1 MNTQQTFL
9 TTESVSP
16 AVLVL
21 ALAMA
26 PAVGLGIARFAYAL
40 VLPDMRTD
48 LGWSWTAAGWM
59 NTSNALGYLVG
70 ALLSARAI
78 DKWGSG
84 ATMLSGALACVISL
98 VLCAVLTD
106 SVLLNMARVLAGL
119 GGGLAFVAGG
129 VLAASVSARDPDRS
143 SFLLGLFYAGPGL
156 GIAISGL
163 VVPVTLYLIGPGSWS
178 MAWALLA
185 VISIPLVGALMFGL
199 RAEGGPRPRSQVKV
213 SLGNVRLLLTGYC
226 LFGVGYIAYMTF
238 MIAWVRDGGGSVVD
252 QSLFWALIG
261 VAAMISPWL
270 WARVH
275 RCLKHGH
282 AFALLC
288 SLTAIG
294 GVVPLIHNGPIALY
308 VSGAIFGCTFFAVVA
323 STTVFVRRNYAEAAW
338 GRAIGV
344 LTVSFGIGQVLGP
357 VVIGV
362 VNDATGGLSSGLI
375 ASTGL
380 LVLGALMGGL
390 QRDIERIPKSRLRAK

>member
-163 VVPVTLYLIGPGSWS
+163 VVPVTLYLIGPG
-178 MAWALLA
+178 
-185 VISIPLVGALMFGL
+185 
-199 RAEGGPRPRSQVKV
+199 
-213 SLGNVRLLLTGYC
+213 
-226 LFGVGYIAYMTF
+226 
-238 MIAWVRDGGGSVVD
+238 
-252 QSLFWALIG
+252 
-261 VAAMISPWL
+261 
-270 WARVH
+270 
-275 RCLKHGH
+275 
-282 AFALLC
+282 
-288 SLTAIG
+288 
-294 GVVPLIHNGPIALY
+294 
-308 VSGAIFGCTFFAVVA
+308 
-323 STTVFVRRNYAEAAW
+323 
-338 GRAIGV
+338 
-344 LTVSFGIGQVLGP
+344 
-357 VVIGV
+357 
-362 VNDATGGLSSGLI
+362 
-375 ASTGL
+375 
-380 LVLGALMGGL
+380 
-390 QRDIERIPKSRLRAK
+390 